1 MSNNNCNQLCT
12 DFNYII
18 HTCIII
24 DNNTSTGDE
33 FFLECHATA
42 AVEFE
47 AALDKKA
54 RGFLSGSDI
63 PYERGITHRRRHDH
77 FVQSGMQMHT
87 YMLDFT
93 VYII

>member
-1 MSNNNCNQLCT
+1 M
-12 DFNYII
+12 

-33 FFLECHATA
+33 LFLECHDTA

-47 AALDKKA
+47 VALDKKA
-54 RGFLSGSDI
+54 MGFSSGSDT
-63 PYERGITHRRRHDH
+63 PYERSITHRRRRDH
-77 FVQSGMQMHT
+77 FIQSGMQMHT